1 MKQTNYST
9 KAFEEDKCRLP
20 DETNTGRWYFELK
33 LNSGTSY
40 YICEEGT
47 YADAKKMALDKA
59 SEYLGCY
66 EVELVPGA

>member
-1 MKQTNYST
+1 MTDINYST
-9 KAFEEDKCRLP
+9 AAFEEDQCYVPK
-20 DETNTGRWYFELK
+20 DGDTGVWNFELK

-47 YADAKKMALDKA
+47 YADAKKQALDKA